1 MTVYTRTY
9 LLLRFQILCH
19 LSPPTRFQYY
29 FPKCRENFQFR
40 WILLQN
46 YQNRVFFWI
55 FSVYIRVKIVSCRI
69 EIQIYLI
76 YDIVSCRMEIQIYL
90 IYNIL
95 ENIKIKIGFGV
106 MIYIG
111 SELIDTKYPWFHLAQ
126 RLIFYSDFSYLGKIT
141 SIAFYG
147 ILFVFCK
154 EMIIQLSCFYLQI
167 YLIIFNF
174 FKTTTWLSQFYEKQF
189 IYMEYR
195 DQIGPSRQENFQ
207 P

>member
-9 LLLRFQILCH
+9 LLLRSQILCH

-141 SIAFYG
+141 STAFYG

>member
-141 SIAFYG
+141 STAFYG

>member
-1 MTVYTRTY
+1 M
-9 LLLRFQILCH
+9 
-19 LSPPTRFQYY
+19 
-29 FPKCRENFQFR
+29 
-40 WILLQN
+40 QN

-55 FSVYIRVKIVSCRI
+55 CSVYIRVKIVSCRI
-69 EIQIYLI
+69 EIQICLI

-141 SIAFYG
+141 STAFYG

-154 EMIIQLSCFYLQI
+154 EMIIQLSCFYLLI

-174 FKTTTWLSQFYEKQF
+174 FKATTWLS
-189 IYMEYR
+189 
-195 DQIGPSRQENFQ
+195 
-207 P
+207 